1 MSRGQRGSRTRR
13 IHKGMEEP
21 YDPNAVPPEQVN
33 VNVFG
38 NSEPSISSSNKSGN
52 GSTSSAGG
60 GQKSSKNQSGKG
72 QSGKKPSAKS
82 NKGQQRSYKPKKPNI
97 DEAAFWSAP
106 APIPDAPDRISI
118 ADQPAAV
125 VRSLGQPPL
134 SGRETISEHYFEAVY
149 GRSVGLASALAAAG
163 GLLQDDS

>member
-1 MSRGQRGSRTRR
+1 
-13 IHKGMEEP
+13 MEEP

-33 VNVFG
+33 INVFG

-52 GSTSSAGG
+52 GSISSAGG

-82 NKGQQRSYKPKKPNI
+82 NKGQQRSSKPKKPKI

-118 ADQPAAV
+118 RALL
-125 VRSLGQPPL
+125 RSGIRPFSWSGQRPCRRRWTARRRQL
-134 SGRETISEHYFEAVY
+134 DE
-149 GRSVGLASALAAAG
+149 
-163 GLLQDDS
+163 